1 MNIKELLESKIREF
15 DASIDLTEGSRIQR
29 TVITPVVDSLSLDPL
44 SVSTRE
50 YLYSRFEE
58 AFPDSPITRGNAL
71 DDILIT
77 ASEYFLDG
85 YRAELTSLKNATSL
99 DNLDLLSDDEANALA
114 SNWFV
119 ARDEGARATGTV
131 TVVVDRPSSININT
145 SSVRFFAGDTEY
157 APTANAVIS
166 TDALLANSVGS
177 SLYEFTIS
185 IQSSAVGADFN
196 AAAGSISRSTG
207 IANVVSV
214 TNSAPVLGGIARDTT
229 EYLLSNKLPRAI
241 SERSLVTARGIGARI
256 ATDLPGILRYQVIG
270 HGEVEMLRDRV
281 DVKSFSDLIASGHI
295 YYMSSFALI
304 SSFPYNNGGGLSKG
318 DYLQTIGASG
328 ASDSLRVAR
337 VIASLQVS
345 ALSNNSLGNTTLVE
359 LESPP
364 AEGVEATSVSVLRP
378 GSALLNTTVVDSDIG
393 IGGRADVYI
402 KGDTEQQ
409 IVGSATL
416 NLVDNSYRGSGW
428 DMSGNVVTIELG
440 AAIEYNEFSRYQHIV
455 LNGTA
460 YTISS
465 IELDPNGLRAYITV
479 YGADVT
485 DSGTDYFILDDLVYN
500 TGADFTVVSPSNG
513 GEARLSCIIGSLE
526 ATILDIDL
534 VTDGVRQ
541 GDVIDIPTLGIR
553 RSIFS
558 VNTLA
563 SLSVDTIFQQTLSDV
578 GARVIRFVSRV
589 ISPVS
594 EIDVP
599 TVPPQHPI
607 SVDVE
612 AIRAEIGEV
621 TSGEGNILLPLG
633 EAVAQAMAAEGIN
646 TIFADRYNSLHYFG
660 MNSPNAVSGYGSRV
674 APASRGYL
682 NETSEDLGLCN
693 VLVAEPTPTLPND
706 AVVNG
711 LYEMR
716 TWCDLFAR
724 NTNNIFVLRGDTRT
738 YSNILDFPGGD
749 VESGDVLRVT
759 TGYLAGDYVIE
770 SVLHN
775 TLVRDGRNPRVRA
788 NPFKTSVM
796 EGDYTYS
803 AITDAH
809 LPEEIWYQK
818 VTLVRIY
825 GEFPKN
831 PMSALSSK
839 LDVVLNTRFTDLRAP
854 GPTHDNPRVGWTFGS
869 ISKYFINAYINGSRD
884 MFDPTASQQILEAFR
899 GALSNAVLPPQ
910 TVNDTVDLTALFE
923 QSLTASYR
931 IIRPSQSIGRVKARH
946 SGDTALLARPS
957 APLIDVDNLIE
968 DLDGGNVRTIDYKHH
983 TVLTG
988 SEGTYHLSPK
998 ERYYIEGRDFKVWP
1012 SNVPP
1017 HVFDDRTSPQITYH
1031 DAFANDYVL
1040 FDSLLESASGGILP
1054 IRVTGPSSVTDPYLR
1069 NDGARLLRYPEL
1081 PLANNPLSLA
1091 ITSLSAPSFY
1101 FAAPLFSAAEVMV
1114 SQTCHIRFSDAP
1126 ADEVVTL
1133 IYIPATDAEYDA
1145 VITSLGTAVDG
1156 TGTRLSTIY
1165 REHAGLFKVFSPD
1178 AAALQF
1184 LVGLYG
1190 QLVVASFLQLD
1201 LAPPFITDEFLMGS
1215 LLPSQGLD
1223 YALPDLGCVPTSV
1236 ATVSQR
1242 ADRMEVIPSTE
1253 LSVLEDD
1260 VVGSHLRIDYR
1271 DEVHWRRVSGV
1282 EGHHLYLEEPLPFGT
1297 PTCVAYGL
1305 CLVDLDQNTIS
1316 LISDPI
1322 FYGGEEAFL
1331 DWDEE
1336 FTTHL
1341 NTGGASRTL
1350 TSADIGRHITV
1361 WGYRSNEVDYRSV
1374 LLDAALPEFDSF
1386 ESYVATLLTAE
1397 RETFGQFEI
1406 TDVVPTFSAVSEGA
1420 ESAPKRIDISIGGS
1434 FSVETPRIV
1443 AVEATKI
1450 LCAFA
1455 VTDSVL
1461 SLEDGLI
1468 NSVAKVNMFA
1478 QDPFEYRFVGV
1489 STGDPAEYLVQ
1500 PLFGSDAHQYEAIS
1514 DLTTSQEEVSAFV
1527 LTQDHSLEPTT
1538 IETNHLVVLSEDSD
1552 LVIRTTNAQSS
1563 VAAQSMHAYGE
1574 RALGYTLG
1582 PADLST
1588 SKSVSENIEIRV
1600 PCTPGAVSETLTVS
1614 GFFDPTIGQAQS
1626 LVDATNERPVCA
1638 NLLVKT
1644 LHQAYIGLEVSYV
1657 GGPSQEEVK
1666 QSLTDFIRSRVLT
1679 DAVITRSK
1687 IVSLIMNMGASTV
1700 NEPIDLYVCIEDNER
1715 RIHKRTIIDGLS
1727 EATLFKTSSTLRTI
1741 YPAIAV
1747 DDRLGASIVVTRLSQ
1762 AINTVGNG
1770 GS

>member
-29 TVITPVVDSLSLDPL
+29 TVITPIVDSLSLDPL

-50 YLYSRFEE
+50 YLYARFEE

-131 TVVVDRPSSININT
+131 TIVVDRPSSINVNT
-145 SSVRFFAGDTEY
+145 SSVRFFAGEIEY
-157 APTANAVIS
+157 APTTNVVIS

-177 SLYEFTIS
+177 SLYEFTLS
-185 IQSSAVGADFN
+185 IQAVAVGSEFN
-196 AAAGSISRSTG
+196 AAAESISRVTG
-207 IANVVSV
+207 MANVVSV
-214 TNSAPVLGGIARDTT
+214 TNNAPVLGGIGRDTT

-256 ATDLPGILRYQVIG
+256 STDLPGILRYQVIG

-281 DVKSFSDLIASGHI
+281 DVKSFADLVASGHI

-318 DYLQTIGASG
+318 DYLQTIGTFG
-328 ASDSLRVAR
+328 ASDSLRIAK

-345 ALSNNSLGNTTLVE
+345 ALSNNPLGTTTLVE

-364 AEGVEATSVSVLRP
+364 VEGVEAATVSVLRP

-409 IVGSATL
+409 IVGSSTL

-428 DMSGNVVTIELG
+428 DMSGNVVTIELA
-440 AAIEYNEFSRYQHIV
+440 AAIERNEFSRYQHIV

-465 IELDPNGLRAYITV
+465 ISLDPNELRAYVTV

-513 GEARLSCIIGSLE
+513 GEARLSCIIGSPE
-526 ATILDIDL
+526 ASLLDIDL
-534 VTDGVRQ
+534 ITDGVKQ

-563 SLSVDTIFQQTLSDV
+563 SLSVDTVFQQTLSDV

-594 EIDVP
+594 EVDVP

-612 AIRAEIGEV
+612 AIRAEVGEV
-621 TSGEGNILLPLG
+621 TFGEGNILLPLG
-633 EAVAQAMAAEGIN
+633 EAVADAMASTDIH
-646 TIFADRYNSLHYFG
+646 TIFADVYNTLDYIVLLTESESTNAPNRL
-660 MNSPNAVSGYGSRV
+660 SPA
-674 APASRGYL
+674 ARGYL
-682 NETSEDLGLCN
+682 HESPSDLGLCN
-693 VLVAEPTPTLPND
+693 VLVAEPAESTPTGR
-706 AVVNG
+706 VING

-716 TWCDLFAR
+716 MWCDLFTR
-724 NTNNIFVLRGDTRT
+724 NANNIFVLRGDTRT
-738 YSNILDFPGGD
+738 YSRILDFPGNE
-749 VESGDVLRVT
+749 VNRGDVLRIT

-775 TLVRDGRNPRVRA
+775 VLKREGKRPTARFSQGYVN
-788 NPFKTSVM
+788 VM
-796 EGDYTYS
+796 EGEYTYS
-803 AITDAH
+803 DITDAQ
-809 LPEEIWYQK
+809 LSDDIWYQK
-818 VTLVRIY
+818 VTFVRIY

-831 PMSALSSK
+831 PMSALASQ
-839 LDVVLNTRFTDLRAP
+839 LAVTLQERYTD
-854 GPTHDNPRVGWTFGS
+854 PRTSAQSGYPRNNWTYGS
-869 ISKYFINAYINGSRD
+869 ISSSFINAYVNGSRD
-884 MFDPTASQQILEAFR
+884 MFEPTASQQILEAFR

-910 TVNDTVDLTALFE
+910 TVNDTVDLTAMFE

-931 IIRPSQSIGRVKARH
+931 IIRPSQSIGRVKTRH
-946 SGDTALLARPS
+946 SGDTAVLARPS
-957 APLIDVDNLIE
+957 APLIDVDNLIK
-968 DLDGGNVRTIDYKHH
+968 DLDEGNVRTINHKYH

-998 ERYYIEGRDFKVWP
+998 ERYYIDGPDYKAWP

-1017 HVFDDRTSPQITYH
+1017 HIYDDRTLPPATSH
-1031 DAFANDYVL
+1031 DTFGTDYFL
-1040 FDSLLESASGGILP
+1040 FDSLLENAAGGILP
-1054 IRVTGPSSVTDPYLR
+1054 ARVAGPSSVTNPYMR
-1069 NDGARLLRYPEL
+1069 NDGTRLLRYPEL
-1081 PLANNPLSLA
+1081 PLINSALSLA
-1091 ITSLSAPSFY
+1091 TTSVSSDSFY
-1101 FAAPLFSAAEVMV
+1101 FTAPLFPGDEVMV
-1114 SQTCHIRFSDAP
+1114 SQTCHIRFVDAP
-1126 ADEVVTL
+1126 ADEIVTL
-1133 IYIPATDAEYDA
+1133 RYIPATEAEYDD
-1145 VITSLGTAVDG
+1145 VIASLGNAVDG

-1165 REHAGLFKVFSPD
+1165 REHAALFKVSHPD

-1190 QLVVASFLQLD
+1190 QLVVASFLQI
-1201 LAPPFITDEFLMGS
+1201 APAPSFITDEFLMGS
-1215 LLPSQGLD
+1215 LLPSQGLN
-1223 YALPDLGCVPTSV
+1223 YRLPDLGCVPTSV

-1253 LSVLEDD
+1253 LSVLETNI
-1260 VVGSHLRIDYR
+1260 VGNRLRIDYR
-1271 DEVHWRRVSGV
+1271 DEVYWRRISGV
-1282 EGHHLYLEEPLPFGT
+1282 DGHDLYLEEPLPFGT

-1305 CLVDLDQNTIS
+1305 CVVDLDQNTIS

-1322 FYGGEEAFL
+1322 FYGGEDALL

-1341 NTGGASRTL
+1341 NTGGASRAL

-1361 WGYRSNEVDYRSV
+1361 WGYRSNEVDYRGV
-1374 LLDAALPEFDSF
+1374 LLDANLPEFDSF
-1386 ESYVATLLTAE
+1386 ESYVATLLNAE

-1420 ESAPKRIDISIGGS
+1420 ESVPKRIDISIGGS
-1434 FSVETPRIV
+1434 FSVDAPRVI
-1443 AVEATKI
+1443 AVEATKV

-1468 NSVAKVNMFA
+1468 NSVAKINMFA

-1489 STGDPAEYLVQ
+1489 STSDPTEYLIQ
-1500 PLFGSDAHQYEAIS
+1500 PLFGSDVYEYEAIS
-1514 DLTTSQEEVSAFV
+1514 DQTISQQDVSTFV

-1538 IETNHLVVLSEDSD
+1538 IETDHLVVLSENSD

-1582 PADLST
+1582 PVDLGT
-1588 SKSVSENIEIRV
+1588 SKSVLENIEIRV
-1600 PCTPGAVSETLTVS
+1600 PCTPGTVSETLTVS

-1626 LVDATNERPVCA
+1626 LVDSTNERPVCA
-1638 NLLVKT
+1638 DLLVKT

-1666 QSLTDFIRSRVLT
+1666 QALTDFIRSRVLT

-1700 NEPIDLYVCIEDNER
+1700 NEPIDLYICIEDNER

-1741 YPAIAV
+1741 YPTIAV
-1747 DDRLGASIVVTRLSQ
+1747 DERLGASIVVTRLSQ